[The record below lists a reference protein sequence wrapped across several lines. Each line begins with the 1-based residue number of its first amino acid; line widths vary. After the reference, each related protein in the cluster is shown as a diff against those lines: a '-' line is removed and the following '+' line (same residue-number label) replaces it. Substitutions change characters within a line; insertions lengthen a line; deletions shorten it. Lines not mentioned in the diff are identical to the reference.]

1 MKLSLC
7 SGQISRK
14 ASVTITKPQR
24 HFVIKRERKHQSVH
38 CFLVTT
44 VWSLCNLSLYYVY
57 LNQLIKPSRTFLRV
71 CIKVVPDKRSLSVLS
86 FIRRNRVSSVEN
98 LKNTITN
105 VVIWRRK
112 HNYKCR
118 HLKGLFT
125 SSWNVFVTWVF
136 ATNSNFLIP
145 IYLQP
150 GVQTMNS
157 VRSNCLSLKYH
168 KVYFIRLKR

>member
-71 CIKVVPDKRSLSVLS
+71 CIKVVPDKRSLCVLS

-105 VVIWRRK
+105 
-112 HNYKCR
+112 Y
-118 HLKGLFT
+118 T
-125 SSWNVFVTWVF
+125 SWNVFVTWVF

-145 IYLQP
+145 ISLQP